1 MPLDRIRRYRLPVL
15 LLAAVMVAAA
25 VALPLWGMTLV
36 STQYPE
42 GLRMVVYPGRIVG
55 DIAELNALNRY
66 VGMMPISDAFFAEL
80 RVLPAAFV
88 LIAAAVVGAALVRR
102 RWSAAVPLAMMLMLA
117 VYGFR
122 AMHHRLWQ
130 FGHELD
136 PTAPIDIP
144 PFTPP
149 MVGTNQIAQFASYSY
164 FSWGTILPLSA
175 GVLIVLVLAA
185 DLTASRAP
193 ARAPELLAA

>member
-1 MPLDRIRRYRLPVL
+1 MLDLIRRARMPLL
-15 LLAAVMVAAA
+15 LIAAALVAAA
-25 VALPLWGMTLV
+25 VSLPLWGMTLV

-42 GLRMVVYPGRIVG
+42 GLRMIVYPGKIVG

-66 VGMMPISDAFFAEL
+66 VGMMPITDEFFVEL
-80 RVLPAAFV
+80 RLLPTAFYLVAAT
-88 LIAAAVVGAALVRR
+88 AAGAALIRR
-102 RWSAAVPLAMMLMLA
+102 RWTAAVPLILMSGLA
-117 VYGFR
+117 VYGLT
-122 AMHHRLWQ
+122 AMRHRLWQ

-149 MVGTNQIAQFASYSY
+149 MVGTNQIAQFASYTY
-164 FSWGTILPLSA
+164 FTWGTFLPLVA

-185 DLTASRAP
+185 DLRGGRGRVGVPQAVP
-193 ARAPELLAA
+193 V